1 MSQQAIENKIQKL
14 KQNAHKLKSAGNI
27 VANTAEIKM
36 LDNELRSTKL
46 EDLSLR
52 KLEQDLKHMG
62 IVYKGKLPNDPNII
76 RQFRKDLT
84 KFINEYDISGGTN
97 V

>member
-1 MSQQAIENKIQKL
+1 
-14 KQNAHKLKSAGNI
+14 
-27 VANTAEIKM
+27 M
-36 LDNELRSTKL
+36 LEDELRSMKL

-62 IVYKGKLPNDPNII
+62 IAYKGKLPNDPDVI

-84 KFINEYDISGGTN
+84 KFINEYDIN
-97 V
+97 KID

>member
-1 MSQQAIENKIQKL
+1 MSQQAIESKIQKL
-14 KQNAHKLKSAGNI
+14 KQNAHKLTSAGDV
-27 VANTAEIKM
+27 VANTVEIKM
-36 LDNELRSTKL
+36 LEDELRSMKL

-52 KLEQDLKHMG
+52 KLEQNLKHMG
-62 IVYKGKLPNDPNII
+62 ITYKGKLPNDPNTIK
-76 RQFRKDLT
+76 RFRKDLT

>member
-1 MSQQAIENKIQKL
+1 MNRQAIENKIQKL
-14 KQNAHKLKSAGNI
+14 KNNAHKLTSAGDV
-27 VANTAEIKM
+27 VANTVEIKM
-36 LDNELRSTKL
+36 LEDELRSMKL

-62 IVYKGKLPNDPNII
+62 ITYKGKLPNDPDVI

-84 KFINEYDISGGTN
+84 KFINEYDIN
-97 V
+97 KID